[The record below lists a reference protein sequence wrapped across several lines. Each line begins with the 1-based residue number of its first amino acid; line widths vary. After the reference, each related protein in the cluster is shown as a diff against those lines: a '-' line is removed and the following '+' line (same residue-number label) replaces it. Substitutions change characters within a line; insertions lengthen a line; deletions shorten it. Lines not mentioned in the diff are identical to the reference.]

1 MNSLQTIMEETVLSA
16 RNMLEEEISS
26 AVIDLG
32 DQISSAQSDMES
44 NIGSQIELSEE
55 TVILAIDGAKTT
67 VTTSVA
73 TSIQTIKGDLNQTID
88 AVETMKTNLDSVNT
102 GVASASV
109 WITVVGLIATITLA
123 LELVIFV
130 RKVL

>member
-1 MNSLQTIMEETVLSA
+1 
-16 RNMLEEEISS
+16 
-26 AVIDLG
+26 
-32 DQISSAQSDMES
+32 MES
-44 NIGSQIELSEE
+44 FLGSQIELSEE